1 MSETSNN
8 PYPVDPTGYL
18 IGSFLAAILFGCHT
32 SQVYQYYRKFRS
44 DPWRL
49 HLLVGWVYTLS
60 VLQILIIVS
69 TAWKYYVDGIH
80 NPRIWGEFWWPLSFQ
95 DGLCYFGR
103 RAYIL
108 MGRRKW
114 FLWLVTI
121 WGSITALCGVAL
133 AVTAFLW
140 AADPWVSHQSF
151 SARSISVPS
160 QVVAILWMGLSA
172 SLDGILTVTL
182 IRCLW
187 RARSPTFD
195 STNDVI
201 RRLIALTLETVLL
214 THICGAVMCVLF
226 LSQPAAHRTKTT
238 AFWIFL
244 EIITELYSL
253 SVVFTINARSA
264 ARRTLQGP
272 KAPPTPVPAR
282 STSPTAEQAPP
293 TRDFRDQRQLDFAVE
308 GFQEIPRFSYH
319 FPQDGT
325 TGPSGAWKGSV
336 RGDDAVEMKP
346 LGDAEKGLD
355 GKGAVESAST
365 GETQEEEVLRRKR
378 FARWRR

>member
-1 MSETSNN
+1 
-8 PYPVDPTGYL
+8 
-18 IGSFLAAILFGCHT
+18 
-32 SQVYQYYRKFRS
+32 
-44 DPWRL
+44 
-49 HLLVGWVYTLS
+49 

-69 TAWKYYVDGIH
+69 TAWKYFVDGIH

-95 DGLCYFGR
+95 DGLVSRLR
-103 RAYIL
+103 RLLFPVDGCVDPARSVHRAMLLWTKSVYPDGPAQVVPL
-108 MGRRKW
+108 ARHDLGKHHRSMRNSVSLVLATYTPSNNHRR
-114 FLWLVTI
+114 
-121 WGSITALCGVAL
+121 L

-140 AADPWVSHQSF
+140 ASDPWVSHQSF

-172 SLDGILTVTL
+172 SLDGILTFTL

-195 STNDVI
+195 STNDLV
-201 RRLIALTLETVLL
+201 RRLITLTLETVLL

-264 ARRTLQGP
+264 ARRTLHGP
-272 KAPPTPVPAR
+272 KAPPTPVPASR
-282 STSPTAEQAPP
+282 STSPTTEDPAP

-308 GFQEIPRFSYH
+308 GFQEVPRFSYH
-319 FPQDGT
+319 FPQNG
-325 TGPSGAWKGSV
+325 TGPSRAHKGSQ
-336 RGDDAVEMKP
+336 REDEDVEMKD
-346 LGDAEKGLD
+346 LGDVEKGGD
-355 GKGAVESAST
+355 TKGAVESAST
-365 GETQEEEVLRRKR
+365 GETEEEDVGRRKR